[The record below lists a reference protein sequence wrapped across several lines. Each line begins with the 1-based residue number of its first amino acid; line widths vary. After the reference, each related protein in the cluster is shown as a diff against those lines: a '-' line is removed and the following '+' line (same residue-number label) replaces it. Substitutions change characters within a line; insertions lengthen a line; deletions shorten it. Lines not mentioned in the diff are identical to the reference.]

1 MMQILMQVISR
12 IGAGHLLVSSLLFS
26 QPRCPAETE
35 KIFQVNLNNSFH
47 KQIIQ
52 TLYESIHPNILW
64 IQKCKLDLNPQA
76 DPKITWIQT
85 SGGFTPVQQFVE
97 ILPGSKSFHL
107 QKKIEEIRLCNFNWQ
122 NVNCALSEILNVNF
136 AFLEVWGAAGGVKW
150 GGHFARHRCHRWPLQ
165 GKTDNIT

>member
-1 MMQILMQVISR
+1 MMQILMQVISC

-35 KIFQVNLNNSFH
+35 KIFQVNLNNFVH

-64 IQKCKLDLNPQA
+64 IQKCKLDLNPQVG
-76 DPKITWIQT
+76 PKITWIQT

-107 QKKIEEIRLCNFNWQ
+107 ENCKITIKCF
-122 NVNCALSEILNVNF
+122 SSP
-136 AFLEVWGAAGGVKW
+136 FLGVWEAAGGVKW
-150 GGHFARHRCHRWPLQ
+150 GGHFVRHRWPRP
-165 GKTDNIT
+165 GETKVKIENSNGGHHWGEWIEN